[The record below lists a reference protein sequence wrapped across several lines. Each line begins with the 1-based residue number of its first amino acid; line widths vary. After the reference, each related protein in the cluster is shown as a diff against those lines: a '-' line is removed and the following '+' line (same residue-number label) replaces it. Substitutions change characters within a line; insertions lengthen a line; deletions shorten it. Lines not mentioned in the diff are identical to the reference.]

1 MLIDL
6 RRSFIKWIKC
16 DSPKTVPCGTKYLID
31 VVEDVI
37 DAYQVNMIETRT
49 WQPSPDSVGKISDFL
64 VVTDGRSNNNPL
76 STIQ

>member
-1 MLIDL
+1 M
-6 RRSFIKWIKC
+6 KC
-16 DSPKTVPCGTKYLID
+16 DWLKTVPCGTKYLID
-31 VVEDVI
+31 VFEDVI